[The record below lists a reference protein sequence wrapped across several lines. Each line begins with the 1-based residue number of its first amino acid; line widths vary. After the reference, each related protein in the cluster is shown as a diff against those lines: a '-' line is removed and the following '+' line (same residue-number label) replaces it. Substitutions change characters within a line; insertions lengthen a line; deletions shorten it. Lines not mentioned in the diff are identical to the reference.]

1 MHFVV
6 VRNLTLG
13 KILFG
18 QMKREDEMHLLKRF
32 CNLIRGILDFQLRFP
47 PQIYYPPPLIFG
59 VLKKKNNFCVGNSSK
74 LYFYHIFVKKT
85 LGN

>member
-1 MHFVV
+1 MHLFV
-6 VRNLTLG
+6 VRNLTLS
-13 KILFG
+13 KSLFG
-18 QMKREDEMHLLKRF
+18 QIKREDEMHLLKRF

-59 VLKKKNNFCVGNSSK
+59 VLKKKNYFCVGNSSK
-74 LYFYHIFVKKT
+74 LHFYHIFVKKT